1 LRTRQG
7 LRWLERFIDERLPP
21 LAEVARQISTGRASS
36 RQLNIE
42 TATLARL
49 RRSLRDSFRLV
60 ASGAVADFV
69 RRAQIPR
76 DDVQAMEEFLRTQEA
91 DSTNTLAVLERPDQ
105 SVALL
110 KVTHAGEATLFS
122 FLPGQQRVHESYIG
136 RVYDA
141 VITQVHAIENA
152 ADASALKPERVEIE
166 GSRLAGT
173 IDLTYFTAEERLAL
187 VDALRKTIASR

>member
-1 LRTRQG
+1 VKRHDIAGFGGCRRSPRSCSPRQH
-7 LRWLERFIDERLPP
+7 WPSF
-21 LAEVARQISTGRASS
+21 V
-36 RQLNIE
+36 
-42 TATLARL
+42 TATEDRNRDVQRLLAGL
-49 RRSLRDSFRLV
+49 SDSFRLV
-60 ASGAVADFV
+60 SSAVADFV
-69 RRAQIPR
+69 KLAQIPR
-76 DDVQAMEEFLRTQEA
+76 DSVQGIEEFLRTQEA

-105 SVALL
+105 PVALL

-122 FLPGQQRVHESYIG
+122 VLPGQQRVHESYIG

-173 IDLTYFTAEERLAL
+173 IDLTSYTTEERSAL
-187 VDALRKTIASR
+187 MDALRKTIASR